1 MPVHDLGYRSWR
13 GKLAPDYTRWLVIAH
28 TGIRLAW
35 RSSWLR
41 RMLLVAW
48 LPGFYM
54 GLGFFLF
61 EQSLEYPQARRT
73 VSQYL
78 SSLPNTNTLAD
89 SLRVDLRSDDPVKLG
104 QARHQMWAALL
115 AILFRYPQGMLMVMV
130 VGIVAPP
137 LIANDMRS
145 RAFLLYFSRPLTRE
159 EYVLGKGCVVWAYLM
174 MITTAPALCLYL
186 LGVLLSSDLSVI
198 EYTWDL
204 PFRVLAATAVLM
216 VPTTAVALCFSS
228 MTTESRYATFGWFA
242 IWIFG
247 WVSYSALTSFQLQS
261 PGMNGEVSSTP
272 WTLLSLYHTLGEVQ
286 SWVFGLRTGFS
297 DVWAEAVVLIA
308 VTVVAVGVLL
318 NRVSAP
324 IRA

>member
-1 MPVHDLGYRSWR
+1 VPVHDLGYRSWR
-13 GKLAPDYTRWLVIAH
+13 GKLAPDFTRWLVIAQ

-41 RMLLVAW
+41 RLLLVAW
-48 LPGFYM
+48 LPAFYM

-61 EQSLEYPQARRT
+61 EQSLEYPEARRA
-73 VSQYL
+73 VSQFL
-78 SSLPNTNTLAD
+78 RSLPDTNTLAD
-89 SLRVDLRSDDPVKLG
+89 ALGVDSDSADSLELG
-104 QARHQMWAALL
+104 QARHQVWAVLL
-115 AILFRYPQGMLMVMV
+115 AVLFRYPQGLLMVLV
-130 VGIVAPP
+130 VGVVAPP
-137 LIANDMRS
+137 LIANDTRS

-174 MITTAPALCLYL
+174 MITTAPALVLYL

-198 EYTWDL
+198 IYTWDL
-204 PFRVLAATAVLM
+204 PFRVLAATAVLL
-216 VPTTAVALCFSS
+216 VPTTSVALCFSS

-247 WVSYSALTSFQLQS
+247 WVSYAALRSFEIPS
-261 PGMNGEVSSTP
+261 GGMAGESFSTQ
-272 WTLLSLYHTLGEVQ
+272 WTLLSPYHTLGEVQ
-286 SWVFGLRTGFS
+286 SWVFGLRGGFE
-297 DVWAEAVVLIA
+297 DVFQEAVVLTTVTLVSIA
-308 VTVVAVGVLL
+308 VLL

>member
-13 GKLAPDYTRWLVIAH
+13 GTLAPDFTRWLVIAQ

-48 LPGFYM
+48 LPAVYM

-61 EQSLEYPQARRT
+61 EQSLEYPQARRG
-73 VSQYL
+73 VSQFL
-78 SSLPNTNTLAD
+78 GSLPDTNTLAD
-89 SLRVDLRSDDPVKLG
+89 SLRVDLDTADASELG
-104 QARHQMWAALL
+104 RARHQVWAALL
-115 AILFRYPQGMLMVMV
+115 AILFRYPQGLLMVLV
-130 VGIVAPP
+130 VGVVAPP

-174 MITTAPALCLYL
+174 MITTAPALVLYL

-198 EYTWDL
+198 VYTWDL

-228 MTTESRYATFGWFA
+228 MTMESRYATFGWFA

-247 WVSYSALTSFQLQS
+247 WVSYASLTSFQI
-261 PGMNGEVSSTP
+261 PSSGVISEDFSTR
-272 WTLLSLYHTLGEVQ
+272 WTLLSPYHTLGEVQ
-286 SWVFGLRTGFS
+286 SWVFGLRDGFR
-297 DVWAEAVVLIA
+297 DVLAEAVVLTC
-308 VTVVAVGVLL
+308 VTLISVGVLL

>member
-1 MPVHDLGYRSWR
+1 VPVHDLGYRSWR
-13 GKLAPDYTRWLVIAH
+13 GTLAPDFTRWLVIAQ

-48 LPGFYM
+48 LPAVYM

-61 EQSLEYPQARRT
+61 EQSLEYPQARRG
-73 VSQYL
+73 VSQFL
-78 SSLPNTNTLAD
+78 GSLPDTNTLAD
-89 SLRVDLRSDDPVKLG
+89 SLRVDLDTADASELG
-104 QARHQMWAALL
+104 RARHQVWAALL
-115 AILFRYPQGMLMVMV
+115 AILFRYPQGLLMVLV
-130 VGIVAPP
+130 VGVVAPP

-174 MITTAPALCLYL
+174 MITTAPALVLYL

-198 EYTWDL
+198 VYTWDL

-228 MTTESRYATFGWFA
+228 MTMESRYATFGWFA

-247 WVSYSALTSFQLQS
+247 WVSYASLTSFQI
-261 PGMNGEVSSTP
+261 PSSGVISEDFSTR
-272 WTLLSLYHTLGEVQ
+272 WTLLSPYHTLGEVQ
-286 SWVFGLRTGFS
+286 SWVFGLRDGFR
-297 DVWAEAVVLIA
+297 DVLAEAVVLTC
-308 VTVVAVGVLL
+308 VTLISVGVLL